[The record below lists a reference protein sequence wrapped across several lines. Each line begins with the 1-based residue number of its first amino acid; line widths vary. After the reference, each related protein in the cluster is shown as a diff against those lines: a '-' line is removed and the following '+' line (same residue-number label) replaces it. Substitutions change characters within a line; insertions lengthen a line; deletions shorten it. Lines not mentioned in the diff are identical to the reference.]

1 MGHYVNFKEELQQR
15 TDYAEEVIR
24 RWLPEERGFS
34 KTMAQAMNYS
44 MCAGGKRLRPILLL
58 ETLRLFGGDE
68 KLAEPFMAGIE
79 MIHTHSLIHDDLPCM
94 DNDDLRRG
102 KSSCHVQF
110 GEGIALLAGDALL
123 THAFSVVSS
132 AYFSGS
138 LPAETVLRCVNQ
150 LACAAGVEGMIGGQ
164 VIDTMPEEVPMTPEE
179 LEAMHGM
186 KTGALIRASAV
197 LGCLAACA
205 PRDVILQ
212 ADLYAAKIGLA
223 FQIVD
228 DILDV
233 TETSEE
239 LGKSA
244 SDAENHKTTYIT
256 LYGVEKAREM
266 VRRLVLEADLA
277 VKGTMLDDEMLYE
290 LADTLAKRNH

>member
-1 MGHYVNFKEELQQR
+1 MTWNERYPTYCSMIETTLPQYLPSVELPQGKVSE
-15 TDYAEEVIR
+15 A
-24 RWLPEERGFS
+24 
-34 KTMAQAMNYS
+34 MAYS
-44 MCAGGKRLRPILLL
+44 LLGGGKRVRGCL
-58 ETLRLFGGDE
+58 TLAMCELCGGDVE
-68 KLAEPFMAGIE
+68 AALPLACAVE
-79 MIHTHSLIHDDLPCM
+79 MIHAYSLIHDDLPCM

-164 VIDTMPEEVPMTPEE
+164 VIDTMPEEVLMTPEE